1 MPRKPK
7 PIALHAY
14 EKIARRY
21 AALIDER
28 PENACFERPVT
39 LSLMPHVGGK
49 RVLDAGCGPG
59 RYAEWL
65 LERGAEVVG
74 VDVSPR
80 MIRQARKRVGKRAQ
94 LYVADLGG
102 PLDFLESRSFDIV
115 LAALVLDYVEDW
127 KPLFEEFNRV
137 LKGFGV
143 LVFCC
148 RHPFGH
154 FDLHPGSDYFK
165 TEYAEDR
172 WDGFGTPVVVPCYR
186 RPLGAIVSALIE
198 TGFALERLLEPRP
211 DAEVRV
217 RDQAVYDRLSR
228 LPGLICVRARKTTA

>member
-1 MPRKPK
+1 MPRKRK

-14 EKIARRY
+14 EKIAEEY
-21 AALIDER
+21 AALVDDR
-28 PENACFERPVT
+28 PENAYFERPAT

-74 VDVSPR
+74 VDVSR
-80 MIRQARKRVGKRAQ
+80 KMIRQAGKRVGKRAD
-94 LYVADLGG
+94 LHVADLGA

-115 LAALVLDYVEDW
+115 LATLVLDYIEDW

-143 LVFCC
+143 LVFCS

-154 FDLHPGSDYFK
+154 FDMHAGSDYFT
-165 TEYAEDR
+165 TEYVEDL
-172 WDGFGTPVVVPCYR
+172 WEGFGTPVVVPCYR
-186 RPLGAIVSALIE
+186 RPMGTIISTLVD

-211 DAEVRV
+211 GEEVRTC
-217 RDQAVYDRLSR
+217 DPGVYDRLNR